1 MQRSHYYLG
10 ILVIALL
17 GAAVLICG
25 CTEVSELTE
34 DQPVHVTAICEVLVI
49 DKDGNPVSGVPVSFT
64 SVKFTG
70 TAPQDGSEFSFKRS
84 TESNGKTSFTVGY
97 NLRERNIGFTVEDAV
112 SLSASIPGDI
122 SGGAIIGY
130 NEAKSQAG
138 GTGAAVIT
146 KTITLQIP
154 YGVK

>member
-1 MQRSHYYLG
+1 MKPSPLRLLILG
-10 ILVIALL
+10 IALI

-70 TAPQDGSEFSFKRS
+70 TAPQDGSEFNFQRS

-97 NLRERNIGFTVEDAV
+97 NLRERNIGFNVQDAI

-130 NEAKSQAG
+130 QEAKSRAG

>member
-1 MQRSHYYLG
+1 MQRSPYRLFILG
-10 ILVIALL
+10 IALL

-25 CTEVSELTE
+25 CTEVSEVTA

-49 DKDGNPVSGVPVSFT
+49 DKDGNPVPNVPVTFN

-70 TAPQDGSEFSFKRS
+70 TAPQDGSEFNFQRS
-84 TESNGKTSFTVGY
+84 TESNGKTTFTVGY
-97 NLRERNIGFTVEDAV
+97 NLRERNIGFTVQDAV
-112 SLSASIPGDI
+112 SLTASIPGGI

-130 NEAKSQAG
+130 QEAKAQAG

>member
-1 MQRSHYYLG
+1 MRTSPYRLLILG
-10 ILVIALL
+10 IALL

-34 DQPVHVTAICEVLVI
+34 DQPVHVTAICEVRVI
-49 DKDGNPVSGVPVSFT
+49 DKAGTPVSGVPVSFN
-64 SVKFTG
+64 SIKFTG
-70 TAPQDGSEFSFKRS
+70 SSIQDGSEFNFQRP

-97 NLRERNIGFTVEDAV
+97 NLRERNVGFTVEDAI

-122 SGGAIIGY
+122 NGVAMIGY
-130 NEAKSQAG
+130 KEAQSQAG

-154 YGVK
+154 YDVK

>member
-1 MQRSHYYLG
+1 MKPSPSRLILLG
-10 ILVIALL
+10 IALL
-17 GAAVLICG
+17 GAAVLVCG
-25 CTEVSELTE
+25 CTEITEATE

-49 DKDGNPVSGVPVSFT
+49 DKDGTPVSNVPVTFN

-70 TAPQDGSEFSFKRS
+70 TAPQDGSEFNFQRS
-84 TESNGKTSFTVGY
+84 TEANGKTTFTVGY
-97 NLRERNIGFTVEDAV
+97 NLRERNIGFTVEDAI
-112 SLSASIPGDI
+112 SLSASIPGNI
-122 SGGAIIGY
+122 NGGAIIGY